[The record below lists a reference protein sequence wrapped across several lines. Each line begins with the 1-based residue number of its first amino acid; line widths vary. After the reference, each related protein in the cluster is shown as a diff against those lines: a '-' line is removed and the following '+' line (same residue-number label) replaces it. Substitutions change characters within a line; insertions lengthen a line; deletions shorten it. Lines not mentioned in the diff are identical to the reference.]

1 MTEPRRT
8 GAAASA
14 ARAAPSAPEGNWWRR
29 LHARL
34 PLSALLAERSLAA
47 ALVLAV
53 FAALTQ
59 WILWLNREDYE
70 GDRYVGPPRSD
81 YTLER
86 FSLASFDER
95 GRFAFAVEAPRLARH
110 SFLGS
115 LEIDAPAFRIRDGN
129 GDDWRA
135 KADKG
140 RVSGDGKSLQ
150 LASGVELDRPRT
162 AAKPP
167 VSIRSE
173 ELTAHVDTSL
183 VTSDAAVTIVQPGS
197 ILSGTGLSADLKQ
210 KRFALKQR
218 VTARFEPKPK

>member
-1 MTEPRRT
+1 MTEARGP
-8 GAAASA
+8 GAATPAPRDIA
-14 ARAAPSAPEGNWWRR
+14 PAAPRGWWQR

-34 PLSALLAERSLAA
+34 PLSALLAERSIAA

-53 FAALTQ
+53 FAGLTQ

-81 YTLER
+81 YTLQR

-115 LEIDAPAFRIRDGN
+115 LEIDEPAFRIRDASGE
-129 GDDWRA
+129 DWRA
-135 KADKG
+135 KARKG

-150 LASGVELDRPRT
+150 LTTGVELDRPRT

-167 VSIRSE
+167 VSIRAE